1 MLAIVSIE
9 RVFSSGDLGSAIR
22 RARRARRWSQ
32 VELAARANVARSA
45 VQKLEAG
52 RGTTTV
58 ETALK
63 LLNILS
69 IDLALSPRSNGAKDA

>member
-1 MLAIVSIE
+1 MLAFVSIE
-9 RVFSSGDLGSAIR
+9 RIFTSGELGEAVK
-22 RARRARRWSQ
+22 RARRARAWSQ
-32 VELAARANVARSA
+32 IELAARANVARSA

-58 ETALK
+58 DTALK

-69 IDLALSPRSNGAKDA
+69 IDLALSPRTDGAKRA